1 LRHSVQ
7 ELQIGG
13 TRPIIASL
21 ARPLSP
27 ASAIAYR
34 AAGAKTPTGN
44 LFNHEGDAMTSVTL
58 AQASTIVDAAL
69 KKGRETN
76 CAPLTVAVL
85 DAGGHLVAFKR
96 EDKSG
101 ILRFD
106 IAFGKAWGAVG
117 MGFGSR
123 EFVERTQKAPVFT
136 GVLSVLSQGR
146 LVPVPG
152 GVLIRDGGGDVIG
165 AVGISGDTS
174 DRDEACAIAGITAA
188 GLKADPGGAKA

>member
-1 LRHSVQ
+1 M
-7 ELQIGG
+7 
-13 TRPIIASL
+13 P
-21 ARPLSP
+21 
-27 ASAIAYR
+27 
-34 AAGAKTPTGN
+34 
-44 LFNHEGDAMTSVTL
+44 MSVTL
-58 AQASTIVDAAL
+58 AQASIIVDTAL
-69 KKGRETN
+69 KKGRDTN

-106 IAFGKAWGAVG
+106 IAYGKAWGALG

-123 EFVERTQKAPVFT
+123 TLAERAGNTPQFFT
-136 GVLSVLSQGR
+136 MLAAASHGR
-146 LVPVPG
+146 MVTNPG
-152 GVLIRDGGGDVIG
+152 GVLIRDAGGDVIG

-174 DRDEACAIAGITAA
+174 DKDEACAIAGVDAA